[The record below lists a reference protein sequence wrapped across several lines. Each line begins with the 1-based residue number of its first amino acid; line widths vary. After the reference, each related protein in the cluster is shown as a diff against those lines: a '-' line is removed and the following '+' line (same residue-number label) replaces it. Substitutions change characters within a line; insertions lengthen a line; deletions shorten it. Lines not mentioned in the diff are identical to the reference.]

1 VADIRR
7 PKFDPPNHLS
17 VTVDGETV
25 VLSPDDLAMIVQRL
39 VQEGQ
44 LHVYSTNQDWLYS
57 GSDVIVET
65 DADGLIYLTP
75 CDGVDQPAYALVV
88 PEDRIDDDRR

>member
-1 VADIRR
+1 MANIRR
-7 PKFDPPNHLS
+7 PKLDPPDSLC

-25 VLSPDDLAMIVQRL
+25 VLCPDDLALIVQRL

-44 LHVYSTNQDWLYS
+44 LHLYSTNQDWLYS
-57 GSDVIVET
+57 QSDVIVEV

-88 PEDRIDDDRR
+88 PEACIDDDRR